1 MNRGQA
7 FLLSIFA
14 FVTALLYYVAAPFL
28 GYVIFSVIFAYVLY
42 PFHRRLKNRLNERL
56 SPRVSETLSPL
67 IVILTA
73 IVVVLIPLAYV
84 MSQLISDL
92 RAIERG
98 EYGMQTEII
107 EERIAELTGAEVEFV
122 EVLDMASEMV
132 VDAIMGDV
140 TNILSNILDLTLG
153 IALVLFLL
161 FYLLRDGRR
170 FVDWLRTN
178 VPLPPSVSDQ
188 LIERIEKVTWGAVI
202 GHGFAAFVQA
212 AVAGV
217 GLYLAGI
224 TNVFFWTF
232 VMFILAFL
240 PLIGAFLIWAPAAVY
255 LYLIDEVAA
264 GVFLAVYGLLIVS
277 MIDYYVRPIVIDR
290 RARLNPAVLLVGV
303 FGGLYSM
310 GFVGLF
316 VGPITI
322 GVFVALVTTVQES
335 YDDI

>member
-14 FVTALLYYVAAPFL
+14 GVTALLYFVAAPFL

-42 PFHRRLKNRLNERL
+42 PIHRRLKSRLNGRL
-56 SPRVSETLSPL
+56 SPRVAESLSPL
-67 IVILTA
+67 IIILGS
-73 IVVVLIPLAYV
+73 IVVVLIPLAYL
-84 MSQLISDL
+84 MTQLIGDL

-98 EYGMQTEII
+98 EYGMQTDII

-122 EVLDMASEMV
+122 QVVDMAGEMI
-132 VDAIMGDV
+132 VDAIVGDV
-140 TNILSNILDLTLG
+140 ANILSNILDLTLG
-153 IALVLFLL
+153 IALVLFLV
-161 FYLLRDGRR
+161 FYLLRDGSL

-188 LIERIEKVTWGAVI
+188 LIEQIEKTTWGAVI
-202 GHGFAAFVQA
+202 GHGFAALVQA
-212 AVAGV
+212 AIAGL

-224 TNVFFWTF
+224 DSVFFWTF

-255 LYLIDEVAA
+255 LYLIGDVFS
-264 GVFLAVYGLLIVS
+264 GVFLAAYGLLIVS
-277 MIDYYVRPIVIDR
+277 MIDYYVRPLVIDR
-290 RARLNPAVLLVGV
+290 RARLNPAVLLVGI
-303 FGGLYSM
+303 FGGLYSL

-322 GVFVALVTTVQES
+322 GVFVALITTIQES